1 MAGLPRDGASRP
13 AWGSKMTTRKTLYG
27 STAAFFVAGLLL
39 SASALAA
46 EPLKITK
53 DQAKL
58 VGIETATLSETA
70 GIASQG
76 FLARIAIPP
85 QQVRY
90 VGALAGGRVDNLMV
104 VPGQAVRQGQL
115 LAQITSPELLKTQL
129 EFVQSI
135 SQEQFLR
142 ETLGREQAL
151 SQDRVVSP
159 KQILATR
166 NELSIATA
174 TTAERRLALQM
185 SGMADQA
192 IAALANSRVPTGSA
206 TIQSPIDGTVL
217 EIAAVAGQSVEGPA
231 AQFKIAQLATLWL
244 EMQVP
249 AAQLGRVALGSEV
262 TVPGIGA
269 KGTVTAIGGAIDG
282 GNQAIVVRAEIA
294 NQDGKLRPGQ
304 FVEARVPAPAAGQN
318 FWSVPSGSIVRMGS
332 ETYLLKE
339 IDTGYQPVPVNVQ
352 YESIDVVTVAGELK
366 GEDRIAVRGL
376 VALKGAM
383 RGLGGGE

>member
-1 MAGLPRDGASRP
+1 MKDRRILYRTAS
-13 AWGSKMTTRKTLYG
+13 
-27 STAAFFVAGLLL
+27 VAILGGLL
-39 SASALAA
+39 AALPAIAA

-58 VGIETATLSETA
+58 VGIDTATLSETA

-90 VGALAGGRVDNLMV
+90 VGAMAGGRVDNLMV
-104 VPGQAVRQGQL
+104 VPGQAVRQGQP

-129 EFVQSI
+129 EFIQSI
-135 SQEQFLR
+135 SQEQYLR

-151 SQDRVVSP
+151 SADRMVSP

-166 NELSIATA
+166 NELAIATA
-174 TTAERRLALQM
+174 KTAESRLALQM
-185 SGMADQA
+185 SGMSDQA
-192 IAALANSRVPTGSA
+192 IAGLAGSKVPTGSA
-206 TIQSPIDGTVL
+206 TIQAPFDGTVL
-217 EIAAVAGQSVEGPA
+217 EIAAVAGQSVEGPG
-231 AQFKIAQLATLWL
+231 AQFKIGQLSTLWL

-249 AAQLGRVALGSEV
+249 AAHLGRVALGSEV
-262 TVPGIGA
+262 TVPGIA
-269 KGTVTAIGGAIDG
+269 TKGTVTAIGGAVDG
-282 GNQAIVVRAEIA
+282 GSQAIVVRAEIA
-294 NQDGKLRPGQ
+294 NQDGRLRPGQ
-304 FVEARVPAPAAGQN
+304 FVEARVPAGANGQGV
-318 FWSVPSGSIVRMGS
+318 WSVPSGSIVRMGAD
-332 ETYLLKE
+332 TYILKE
-339 IDTGYQPVPVNVQ
+339 IETGYQPIPVNVQ
-352 YESIDVVTVAGELK
+352 FESIDVVTVSGELK